1 MCIAHKRIS
10 VPPIS
15 VISDP
20 KKRTKYLVA
29 RECIIE
35 HLRTYTKHQHFER
48 SIFKFS
54 NPTDAEFDEYLH
66 RQRPYFIMCHDHGS
80 SSPPMAA
87 QKVIAASAAEKKR
100 AGEDSTLL
108 LSFIWY
114 VMEKGYSVGLT
125 NEVEFLDSKVWT
137 FSSDTLRIAG
147 ELLLILL
154 EILDSHMRS
163 HSSSH

>member
-1 MCIAHKRIS
+1 
-10 VPPIS
+10 
-15 VISDP
+15 
-20 KKRTKYLVA
+20 
-29 RECIIE
+29 
-35 HLRTYTKHQHFER
+35 
-48 SIFKFS
+48 
-54 NPTDAEFDEYLH
+54 
-66 RQRPYFIMCHDHGS
+66 
-80 SSPPMAA
+80 MAA